1 MLLDISDFMLQFVAG
16 QDYCSCEG
24 TQSRERIVYDN
35 IFCEF
40 SSGEDKNSDCT
51 LNRIYVLLSDYVMFL
66 KNFVK
71 VSLKSYLSSYFIVS
85 SETFRIFPLTTVV
98 LR

>member
-35 IFCEF
+35 IFFEF
-40 SSGEDKNSDCT
+40 FSGEDKNSDCT
-51 LNRIYVLLSDYVMFL
+51 L
-66 KNFVK
+66 K
-71 VSLKSYLSSYFIVS
+71 V
-85 SETFRIFPLTTVV
+85 FRI
-98 LR
+98 